1 MRRFWS
7 DMNPT
12 LRGFIVIALIAVT
25 IWVLSLQAALIS
37 LFLLVQIA
45 FVIAIAVVLYLLWR
59 DRVREDA
66 SMWPRRAQVAFYG
79 AVGLAV
85 LSLGVFVIQR
95 PSGLDALAFVLVLAA
110 CGFAGW
116 RVWRDQR
123 TYGGY

>member
-1 MRRFWS
+1 VRRFIS

-25 IWVLSLQAALIS
+25 VWVLSLQAALIS

-45 FVIAIAVVLYLLWR
+45 FFIAIAVVLYLLWR

-66 SMWPRRAQVAFYG
+66 SMWPRRAQVTFYG
-79 AVGLAV
+79 AVALVVVA
-85 LSLGVFVIQR
+85 LGVFFVER
-95 PSGLDALAFVLVLAA
+95 PSGLDALAFLLVLAA

-116 RVWRDQR
+116 RVWRDQH
-123 TYGGY
+123 TFGGY

>member
-12 LRGFIVIALIAVT
+12 VRGFIVIALIAVT
-25 IWVLSLQAALIS
+25 VWVLSLQAALIS

-45 FVIAIAVVLYLLWR
+45 FFIAIAVVLYFLWR

-85 LSLGVFVIQR
+85 LALGVFFVQR
-95 PSGLDALAFVLVLAA
+95 PSGLDALAFLLVLAA

-116 RVWRDQR
+116 RVWRDQHSF
-123 TYGGY
+123 GGY